1 MIMATS
7 SSRSNLKS
15 MALILAA
22 SAACVGLAVFA
33 VTRGTKTAEAESGG
47 PFVVGLREAQA
58 SIDRIEVSRGG
69 KDVILVRDGGNW
81 TVASR
86 DGYPARFEEVKGLIS
101 GLESLTT
108 DQRMTA
114 RRERHGE
121 LALAWPDESGRGA
134 RVRVLAGD
142 KPVAEVVLGEERANP
157 RSQFVRRLDEDQC
170 WRVLGSVMVDV
181 EPRSWV
187 DAELLSLPEG
197 EVDAVSVHGLEIKGV
212 VEGVVEGAAEG
223 VAGADGRKTFTATE
237 AVGLVA
243 AGDFAWTDMRKAA
256 AVRSL
261 PGWLARLEFE
271 DVRKATGGAIDPAIS
286 PAFDMVRGTL
296 KVNAVRDGESV
307 WIWFEATPK
316 AGAPS
321 PEEINARRKYPGD
334 PFVPDWAE
342 FAKRHAGW
350 EYKLPGWKLGSLE
363 EALKTPAA
371 EGDATQPMRVP
382 SARD

>member
-33 VTRGTKTAEAESGG
+33 VTRGTKTAETEPGG
-47 PFVVGLREAQA
+47 PFVVGLREAPA

-69 KDVILVRDGGNW
+69 KDVTLVREGGNW

-114 RRERHGE
+114 KRERHGE
-121 LALAWPDESGRGA
+121 LSLAWPDESGRGA

-142 KPVAEVVLGEERANP
+142 TPVAEVVLGEERANP

-197 EVDAVSVHGLEIKGV
+197 EVEAVSVHGLQIKGAM
-212 VEGVVEGAAEG
+212 EGA
-223 VAGADGRKTFTATE
+223 AGADGRKTFTATE
-237 AVGLVA
+237 SVDLVA

-286 PAFDMVRGTL
+286 PTFDMVRGTL

-307 WIWFEATPK
+307 WISFEATPK

-321 PEEINARRKYPGD
+321 PDEINARRKYPGD

-342 FAKRHAGW
+342 FAKKHAGW

-363 EALKTPAA
+363 EALKTPVA

>member
-1 MIMATS
+1 MIPRRPS
-7 SSRSNLKS
+7 SFRTT
-15 MALILAA
+15 ALILSAA
-22 SAACVGLAVFA
+22 SACVGLAVFA
-33 VTRGTKTAEAESGG
+33 VTRGTKTAETEPGG
-47 PFVVGLREAQA
+47 PFVGGLREAQA

-69 KDVILVRDGGNW
+69 KDVTLVREGGNW

-101 GLESLTT
+101 GLESLAI

-142 KPVAEVVLGEERANP
+142 TPVAEVVLGEERANP

-197 EVDAVSVHGLEIKGV
+197 EVEAVSVHGLEIKGV
-212 VEGVVEGAAEG
+212 MQGAAEG

-237 AVGLVA
+237 AVDLVA

-271 DVRKATGGAIDPAIS
+271 DVRKATGGAVDPAIS
-286 PAFDMVRGTL
+286 PTFDMVRGTL

-307 WIWFEATPK
+307 WISFEATPK

-321 PEEINARRKYPGD
+321 PDEINARRKYPGD

-342 FAKRHAGW
+342 FAKKHAGW